1 MSPVSKRVEIALRT
15 PAHLFHMYSQVE
27 NRGPNWNPS
36 DMPLFIEK
44 WVQIYADN
52 NEVPKEYWP
61 EMVQMALEF
70 YKTYL
75 QEPLE
80 GGVRWFKRP

>member
-1 MSPVSKRVEIALRT
+1 MSSVSNQVDIALKT
-15 PAHLFHMYSQVE
+15 AAHLFHMYSKVE
-27 NRGPNWNPS
+27 NRGPNWKPS
-36 DMPLFIEK
+36 DMPQLIEK

-80 GGVRWFKRP
+80 